1 MSEKY
6 RLMMIEG
13 LVIWAFG
20 CAVNGADAA
29 AAAISLLAAVLLV
42 YIYGAEKM
50 FRKLLPVLLL
60 ADLLLITA
68 GLTGLSAVFPSLG
81 WVLVADSAAAI
92 MTVYDPREV
101 MDRNIRGCL
110 MIFAA
115 YTALSFLVPSADL
128 TVFQLLVMTVL
139 IFAPVTVVYA
149 LQTLRETVSSVD
161 AQTGIS

>member
-6 RLMMIEG
+6 RLMVIEG

-20 CAVNGADAA
+20 CAVNGADTA
-29 AAAISLLAAVLLV
+29 AAAISLLTGVLLV
-42 YIYGAEKM
+42 YVYGAERM
-50 FRKLLPVLLL
+50 IHKLLPVLLM

-68 GLTGLSAVFPSLG
+68 SLAGLSAVFPSLG
-81 WVLVADSAAAI
+81 WVLVADGAAAI
-92 MTVYDPREV
+92 MTVYDSRDV

-139 IFAPVTVVYA
+139 IFAPVSIVYA
-149 LQTLRETVSSVD
+149 LHTLRETVSSVD
-161 AQTGIS
+161 AQAGMS